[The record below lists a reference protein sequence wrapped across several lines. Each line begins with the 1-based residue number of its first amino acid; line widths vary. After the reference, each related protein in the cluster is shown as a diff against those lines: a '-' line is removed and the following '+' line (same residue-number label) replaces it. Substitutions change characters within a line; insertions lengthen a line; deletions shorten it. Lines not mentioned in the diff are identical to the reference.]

1 MIVVPKLSNDSL
13 ESFNMEKNMVI
24 NEVRRVAYFA
34 SLSMNYYDSAR
45 NLENVLNKYDIN
57 LDEIINEL

>member
-1 MIVVPKLSNDSL
+1 
-13 ESFNMEKNMVI
+13 MEKNMVT